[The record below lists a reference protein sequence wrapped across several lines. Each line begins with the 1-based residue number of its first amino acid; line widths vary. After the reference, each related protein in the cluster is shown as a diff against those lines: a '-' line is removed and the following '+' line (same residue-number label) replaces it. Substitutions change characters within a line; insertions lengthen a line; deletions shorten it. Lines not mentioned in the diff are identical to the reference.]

1 VNSSFPFSAVV
12 GQDAAKLALLLAA
25 GEPLLGGVLLRGDK
39 GSAKTTLARG
49 LSALLPG
56 RAPFVELPL
65 GATEDRVLG
74 SVELASL
81 LSGEPKVRLG
91 LLASAHGGVLYVDEI
106 NLLADHLIDAL
117 LDVAVSGVNRIERD
131 GISHTHPARFV
142 LIGSMNPEEGE
153 LRPQLLDRFGFAVD
167 VRAEDAVALRKEV
180 VTRRLAFEAD
190 PGSLA
195 AFHGQDEVLS
205 ARLSALARRAPSER
219 PVLPE
224 RVIEQAC
231 RVALAVGA
239 EGLRAD
245 LMLCRGGSAHAA
257 FHGQSEVSLDD
268 VQAVAGFV
276 LAHRRRRSPLEPPG
290 ISDSALDQAFDKAR
304 EPEPSVGESDAT
316 ERDAEQPAGANQRFD
331 RASAPLAPPPIRI
344 ERARSEV
351 QGKRGSN
358 EAHSGRFVRA
368 ERLDSDNAVGASLA
382 AVATLQA
389 VAARRSSEPGAA
401 LAARDLHVAVR
412 KQKTGHLVIL
422 CVDTSGSMGVEAR
435 MALAKGAA
443 LGLLTDA
450 YQRRDRVAL
459 VTFAGDRAETVL
471 RPTASVEIA
480 QARLAALP
488 TGGNSPIAEGLDAAY
503 HLAHG
508 ASGDQR
514 LHPLLVLITD
524 GRATGSD
531 DAVGKSLTS
540 ARRFAEAQIP
550 AVVIDVEAGPVR
562 LHLAHMLAEV
572 LGAPCL
578 PIDQLEQGSLEAA
591 IRLRLA

>member
-1 VNSSFPFSAVV
+1 V

-25 GEPLLGGVLLRGDK
+25 SDPLLGGVLLRGDK

-49 LSALLPG
+49 LAALLPG
-56 RAPFVELPL
+56 NAPFVELPL

-74 SVELASL
+74 SVELSSL

-91 LLASAHGGVLYVDEI
+91 LLANAHGGVLYVDEI

-117 LDVAVSGVNRIERD
+117 LDVAVSGINRIERD

-167 VRAEDAVALRKEV
+167 VCAEEALSARAQVVA
-180 VTRRLAFEAD
+180 RRLAFEGDAQA
-190 PGSLA
+190 LQ
-195 AFHGQDEVLS
+195 AFREQDEELEFKL
-205 ARLSALARRAPSER
+205 ARLAQRTPSEQ

-245 LMLCRGGSAHAA
+245 LMLCRGARAHAA
-257 FHGQSEVSLDD
+257 FHGQSEVTLAD
-268 VQAVAGFV
+268 VEAIASFV

-290 ISDSALDQAFDKAR
+290 ISESALQQALDQAR
-304 EPEPSVGESDAT
+304 TPETSEDGSPEQDAQGED
-316 ERDAEQPAGANQRFD
+316 PGGANQRFAE
-331 RASAPLAPPPIRI
+331 ASAPLAPPPIRVA
-344 ERARSEV
+344 RAQAEV
-351 QGKRGSN
+351 QGKRGSAQ
-358 EAHSGRFVRA
+358 AHSGRFVRA
-368 ERLDSDNAVGASLA
+368 ERLAEDNAQGASIA

-389 VAARRSSEPGAA
+389 VAVRRAEEPEAA
-401 LAARDLHVAVR
+401 LDPRDLRVAVR
-412 KQKTGHLVIL
+412 AQKTGHLVIL

-471 RPTASVEIA
+471 RPTASIEIA
-480 QARLAALP
+480 QGRLASLP

-503 HLAHG
+503 QLAHG
-508 ASGDQR
+508 NSGDQH
-514 LHPLLVLITD
+514 LNPLLVLITD
-524 GRATGSD
+524 GRATGSA
-531 DAVGKSLTS
+531 DAFDRSLLS
-540 ARRFAEAQIP
+540 ARRFAEAKIP

-562 LHLAHMLAEV
+562 LHLAHELAEV

-578 PIDQLEQGSLEAA
+578 PLDQLEQGSLEAA